1 MNRFDAEPVLKGL
14 KEFQRDTVDHVF
26 EQFYT
31 HGSRHF
37 LVADETGLGK
47 SVVARG
53 LIARTIARL
62 QDDENIQ
69 QIDVVY
75 VCSNA
80 DLARQNLKRLNVTGG
95 SQHELASRL
104 TMLALHAPPPGTE
117 HFTAMGKRVNLIAFT
132 PGTTFETGNQTGMA
146 DERAVILA
154 LLKRVRQFDEQDFH
168 AAARLLRG
176 QVSSVERFRANH
188 ADWIDR
194 ALVRRGVDDGILE
207 PFEAGL
213 KNSGLLNEL
222 DTFMD
227 VARNGDLPAELR
239 RRLPAFIG
247 DLRTTLAHASLSAL
261 QPDLVILDEFQKFP
275 HLLRTD
281 TPAGELAAAL
291 FAQPDARVLL
301 LSATPYKPFSL
312 AEETEDAHERD
323 LFATLGFLAR
333 GNPRADVERVRQLL
347 RQYRVSIQ
355 SGSHDGATMTD
366 LREELLKLM
375 CRSERP
381 SARPATEAA
390 TAAPEGAQSQQ
401 HAIDISTRI
410 TEVNKPAAD
419 ITAEDLSGYVSLMGL
434 AEAASTGRD
443 RGLVTPTYWKSAPYF
458 PTFCDGYKLRER
470 IRERHELP
478 EVTDALRRSQH
489 ITAGQ
494 LRSFQRI
501 DPANARMRALEADTV
516 GAGWWQLLWVPPTL
530 PYLTPR
536 GPFQKVRGMTKRL
549 VFSSWTATPTAVA
562 SLLSNEAE
570 RRLANAVGIHENT
583 PEQRK
588 ATTRPM
594 AVSMREGEPGDM
606 PTLAAMWPAPKLAEI
621 GDPLRFLRATGGTA
635 ADPSALKRH
644 VVQELA
650 TVLGQSDEPAGTDA
664 MWRAL
669 FATDLAW
676 PAEPW
681 AVRRELM
688 EGFRRL
694 TSGSSH
700 ETVDEPAGL
709 DDTAIGLH
717 IKAAEGVR
725 KDGAFTPDRKAI
737 EALADLAISSPG
749 SIAWRV
755 VERLCTDGDVAL
767 LERLQAAAVLS
778 NGIRSLF
785 NRPEAA
791 LVLQAVLGGRKRG
804 KHENKKRSSDS
815 AWRRAVIYSGMGNLE
830 SVLDEWLFHKAA
842 DSPDVMDGT
851 KLMGVARTAAH
862 ALSLSLVNYQGLDAE
877 DPLRSLRF
885 PARFALRYNNKR
897 SDVTGGE
904 ARLGEV
910 REAFNSP
917 FWPFVLA
924 TTSVGQEGIDFHW
937 WCHSVLH
944 WNIPSNPV
952 DFEQREGR
960 VDRFRGHAIRRN
972 IAQVHGA
979 TSLHDGG
986 NPWVNIYVLA
996 KDVRDQYGHFAP
1008 DWVYPGAHRVER
1020 HVSHYPLSTDEPLF
1034 NQLKRD
1040 LALYRLTFGQ
1050 PRQEDML
1057 ALLQQRLGD
1066 VAPAELAKMRL
1077 DLSPPKSPAVGPGI
1091 P

>member
-1 MNRFDAEPVLKGL
+1 MNRFDPEPVLNGL
-14 KEFQRDTVDHVF
+14 KEFQRRTVDHVF

-31 HGSRHF
+31 CGSRHF

-53 LIARTIARL
+53 LIARTIAHL
-62 QDDENIQ
+62 QMDENIQ

-95 SQHELASRL
+95 AQHEMASRL
-104 TMLALHAPPPGTE
+104 TMLALHAPPDRTP
-117 HFTAMGKRVNLIAFT
+117 HFTAMGKPVNLIAFT
-132 PGTTFETGNQTGMA
+132 PGTTFETGNQMGMA
-146 DERAVILA
+146 EERAVILA
-154 LLKRVRQFDEQDFH
+154 LLKRIRQFDELDFH
-168 AAARLLRG
+168 LAARLLQG
-176 QVSSVERFRANH
+176 QVSSVERFRAHH

-194 ALVRRGVDDGILE
+194 AFERRGIDERILD

-213 KNSGLLNEL
+213 LNNGLLNEL
-222 DTFMD
+222 DAFMD
-227 VARNGDLPAELR
+227 VARGGDLPDELR
-239 RRLPAFIG
+239 RQLPGFIG
-247 DLRTTLAHASLSAL
+247 ELRATLANASLCAL
-261 QPDLVILDEFQKFP
+261 EPDLVILDEFQKFP

-312 AEETEDAHERD
+312 AEESEDDHERD
-323 LFATLGFLAR
+323 LFATLDFLAS
-333 GNPRADVERVRQLL
+333 GNPHADVDRVRQLL
-347 RQYRVSIQ
+347 RQYRASIQ
-355 SGSHDGATMTD
+355 GGTHDGQTMTH

-375 CRSERP
+375 CRNERP
-381 SARPATEAA
+381 VARVATE
-390 TAAPEGAQSQQ
+390 TAAVSAGGSSSQQ
-401 HAIDISTRI
+401 RALDISARI
-410 TEVNKPAAD
+410 TEMNKPASD
-419 ITAEDLSGYVSLMGL
+419 ITAEDLSGYVSLMEL
-434 AEAASTGRD
+434 AEAASTERD
-443 RGLVTPTYWKSAPYF
+443 GGLITPAYWKSAPYF
-458 PTFCDGYKLRER
+458 VTFCDGYLLRER
-470 IRERHELP
+470 IRERHESA
-478 EVTDALRRSQH
+478 EVADALRRTPH
-489 ITAGQ
+489 ITSDQ

-501 DPANARMRALEADTV
+501 DPGNARMRALEADTV

-530 PYLTPR
+530 PYLAPR

-606 PTLAAMWPAPKLAEI
+606 PTLAAVWPAPRLAEI
-621 GDPLRFLRATGGTA
+621 GDPLRFIRTTEGTP
-635 ADPSALKRH
+635 ADPATLKRY

-650 TVLGQSDEPAGTDA
+650 AVMGYSDEPAGPDA
-664 MWRAL
+664 MWRSL
-669 FATDLAW
+669 FSTDLAW
-676 PAEPW
+676 PAEPE
-681 AVRRELM
+681 AVRRQLM

-694 TSGSSH
+694 TTGSH
-700 ETVDEPAGL
+700 ETHANDPAGL

-725 KDGAFTPDRKAI
+725 KAGPFVPDRKAL

-755 VERLCTDGDVAL
+755 VDRLCTDGEVPL
-767 LERLQAAAVLS
+767 LERLQAAAILS

-804 KHENKKRSSDS
+804 QRAHRKRSSDS
-815 AWRRAVIYSGMGNLE
+815 AWRRAVIYSRMGNLE
-830 SVLDEWLFHKAA
+830 SVLDEWLFHRATE
-842 DSPDVMDGT
+842 SPDLMDGT
-851 KLMGVARTAAH
+851 KLMGVVRTAAH
-862 ALSLSLVNYQGLDAE
+862 ALSLSLVNYQGLDAA
-877 DPLRSLRF
+877 DPFKSVRF

-897 SDVTGGE
+897 SDVAGGE

-937 WCHSVLH
+937 WCHSVFH

-972 IAQVHGA
+972 IAQAHGE
-979 TSLHDGG
+979 TTLRGEGH
-986 NPWVNIYVLA
+986 PWEYIYLLA
-996 KDVRDQYGHFAP
+996 EDVRDRYGHFAP
-1008 DWVYPGAHRVER
+1008 DWVYPGDHRVER
-1020 HVSHYPLSTDEPLF
+1020 HVSHYSLSTDEPQF
-1034 NQLKRD
+1034 NRLKRD

-1057 ALLQQRLGD
+1057 ELLHRRFD
-1066 VAPAELAKMRL
+1066 EMEPAMLDAMRL
-1077 DLSPPKSPAVGPGI
+1077 DLSPE
-1091 P
+1091 